1 MIFRSI
7 IVVAICVAGHLA
19 VIAQTSQPSG
29 NLPSRAESGKAGGAG
44 SQTATPSVTKNT
56 PGLQERNPRYRLRKG
71 DSFDLDFAM
80 TPEFNQ
86 VVAIQPDGYITLK
99 GVGSVFVEGQNVP
112 ELTETLKAAYAPVLH
127 NPVIA
132 ISLKD
137 FEKPYFI
144 ASGQV
149 GRPGKYDLRG
159 DLTVTEAVAI
169 AGGFDEKSKHSQ
181 VVLFRPA
188 PGGGFEAKLIN
199 VKKLLASRNLSED
212 VQLKPGDMLYV
223 PQNAISK
230 IRPFLPTSGVSA
242 YLGPGVL

>member
-1 MIFRSI
+1 MTCRLITLAGL
-7 IVVAICVAGHLA
+7 VAVAA
-19 VIAQTSQPSG
+19 I
-29 NLPSRAESGKAGGAG
+29 
-44 SQTATPSVTKNT
+44 TATAQGVAAQAVAARSGSATGPPSVAAGPSSVV
-56 PGLQERNPRYRLRKG
+56 PGFQERNPRYRLRKG

-99 GVGSVFVEGQNVP
+99 GAGSVFVEGQTVP
-112 ELTETLKAAYAPVLH
+112 ELTETLKTAYVNILH
-127 NPVIA
+127 DPVIA
-132 ISLKD
+132 VSLKD

-144 ASGQV
+144 ASGEV
-149 GRPGKYDLRG
+149 AKPGKYDLRS

-181 VVLFRPA
+181 VVLFRPVS
-188 PGGGFEAKLIN
+188 GGGFEAKLIN

-212 VQLKPGDMLYV
+212 IRLQPGDMLYV
-223 PQNAISK
+223 PQNALSK

>member
-1 MIFRSI
+1 MKHRSI
-7 IVVAICVAGHLA
+7 TLAGFVAAVALAGSAMTANAQGIPTGAATAAMSASVVAGPAA
-19 VIAQTSQPSG
+19 A
-29 NLPSRAESGKAGGAG
+29 A
-44 SQTATPSVTKNT
+44 
-56 PGLQERNPRYRLRKG
+56 PGFHERNPRYHLRKG

-86 VVAIQPDGYITLK
+86 TVAVKPDGYITLK
-99 GVGSVFVEGQNVP
+99 AVGSMFVEGQTVP
-112 ELTETLKAAYAPVLH
+112 ELTQTVKAAYTDILH

-149 GRPGKYDLRG
+149 ARPGKYDLRG

-181 VVLFRPA
+181 VVLFRPLS
-188 PGGGFEAKLIN
+188 GGGFEAKLIN

-212 VQLKPGDMLYV
+212 VQLQPGDMLYV
-223 PQNAISK
+223 PQNFLSK
-230 IRPFLPTSGVSA
+230 IRPFLPTSTVSA
-242 YLGPGVL
+242 FVGQGIL